1 MGAAAEDEV
10 LDFPQPGSKTEKA
23 RVAAIEA
30 MPIAARIVL
39 GYADALCGLIDLSPN
54 KLDAR

>member
-10 LDFPQPGSKTEKA
+10 PDLPQPGSKTEKA
-23 RVAAIEA
+23 RVAAIEP
-30 MPIAARIVL
+30 MPIAARTML
-39 GYADALCGLIDLSPN
+39 GYADAPCGLIDRSLN